1 MNGAVARRNRRV
13 MRASQSQTVHAP
25 GVRPLTHEET
35 SMINRLR
42 PANLRPTIL
51 AGLGLGILAAC
62 ATTGAGLGTGHF
74 RNDTSEKPVTCGK
87 PTARSR
93 AP

>member
-1 MNGAVARRNRRV
+1 
-13 MRASQSQTVHAP
+13 
-25 GVRPLTHEET
+25 
-35 SMINRLR
+35 MINRLR